1 MYFQRYK
8 TTPQKKIMDE
18 QKSGNSIYTEWV
30 QCPFCHKIIKAPNQP
45 GLIFSCPNC
54 DRELKTYDK
63 KYDYS
68 KEHAEVPPE
77 IKKWSWAAFF
87 FGSIWAI
94 MNGIRWP
101 LYIVAIS
108 IFVDIIIEDY
118 SFASNIYWIIA
129 SAIIFEIINIAL
141 GINGNEWAW
150 KAKSWDSVAHF
161 QSVQRK
167 WNIATICFVI
177 ILFILWF
184 IIGILFNIL
193 NYISTE

>member
-1 MYFQRYK
+1 
-8 TTPQKKIMDE
+8 MDE
-18 QKSGNSIYTEWV
+18 QKITNSIYTEWV
-30 QCPFCHKIIKAPNQP
+30 QCPFCHELIKAPNQP
-45 GLIFSCPNC
+45 DITFCCPNC
-54 DRELKTYDK
+54 SHELKTYDK

-68 KEHAEVPPE
+68 KEHPEVPPE
-77 IKKWSWAAFF
+77 IKKWNWAAFF
-87 FGSIWAI
+87 FGFIWAI

-101 LYIVAIS
+101 LYIVAFS

-129 SAIIFEIINIAL
+129 SAIIFQIINIAL
-141 GINGNEWAW
+141 SINGNEWAW
-150 KAKSWDSVAHF
+150 NAKSWASVEHF

-177 ILFILWF
+177 IFFTLLF

-193 NYISTE
+193 NYTSAR